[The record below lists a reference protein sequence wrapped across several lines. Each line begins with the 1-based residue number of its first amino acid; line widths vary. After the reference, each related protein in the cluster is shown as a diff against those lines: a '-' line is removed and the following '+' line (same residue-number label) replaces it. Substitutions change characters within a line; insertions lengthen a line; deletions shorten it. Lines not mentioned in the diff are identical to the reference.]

1 MKKETLGQV
10 FQRYRQVED
19 LTIEQ
24 IEKETKISHKMIK
37 ALENDD
43 YSSLPDDLY
52 AKHLIKA
59 YAKYL
64 SLDYNKLLNLY
75 EQGKIQSYINKK
87 KPKEK
92 KLRIYLTPKMVR
104 IGLVVIIIL
113 ALGTYLGFQVN
124 KIFSPPEL
132 VIYNP
137 ANDAKISENFIEIKG
152 QTEEEA
158 RVFINEKEI
167 FLDSQGL
174 FKTTIDLQKG
184 INYIKISA
192 VKKHSRPNT
201 IFRQVLVNN

>member
-10 FQRYRQVED
+10 FQRYRQAED

-52 AKHLIKA
+52 TKHLIKA
-59 YAKYL
+59 YSQYL

-75 EQGKIQSYINKK
+75 EQGKIEFDINKK
-87 KPKEK
+87 TKPKEK
-92 KLRIYLTPKMVR
+92 KLRVYLTPKMVR
-104 IGLVVIIIL
+104 IGLIIIIIL
-113 ALGTYLGFQVN
+113 ALGGYLGFEIN
-124 KIFSPPEL
+124 RIFSPPEL
-132 VIYNP
+132 EILNP

-152 QTEEEA
+152 QTEKEA

-167 FLDSQGL
+167 FLDSQGM

-192 VKKHSRPNT
+192 IKKHSRPNT
-201 IFRQVLVNN
+201 IFRQVLVE

>member
-1 MKKETLGQV
+1 MKQETLGQV
-10 FQRYRQVED
+10 FQRYRQAED

-24 IEKETKISHKMIK
+24 IEKETKISHKMLR

-52 AKHLIKA
+52 TKHLIKS

-75 EQGKIQSYINKK
+75 EQGKEAAKIDE

-92 KLRIYLTPKMVR
+92 KLRVYLTPKMVR
-104 IGLVVIIIL
+104 IGLVIIIIL
-113 ALGTYLGFQVN
+113 ALGAYLGFEIN
-124 KIFSPPEL
+124 RIFSPPEL
-132 VIYNP
+132 IILNP
-137 ANDAKISENFIEIKG
+137 ANDVKISENFIEIKG
-152 QTEEEA
+152 KTEKEA
-158 RVFINEKEI
+158 MVFINEKEI
-167 FLDSQGL
+167 FLDPWGM

-192 VKKHSRPNT
+192 VKRHSRPNT
-201 IFRQVLVNN
+201 VFRQVLVE